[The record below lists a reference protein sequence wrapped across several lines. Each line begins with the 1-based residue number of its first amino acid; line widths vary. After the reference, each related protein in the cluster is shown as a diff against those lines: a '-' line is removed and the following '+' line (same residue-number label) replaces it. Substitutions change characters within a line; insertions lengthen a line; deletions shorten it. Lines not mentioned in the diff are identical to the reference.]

1 MITHLDQI
9 LAKARALPEP
19 MPAVIVHPTSDVVLH
34 SALQAQKLGIIE
46 PIFVG
51 VTSKIQAAAD
61 AGNINIDDIQMID
74 VPHSH
79 AAVEKA
85 AELTRQ
91 GNAKLI
97 VKGSVHTDELMEVL
111 VDANQKMRTNRRMSH
126 VFVMQVS
133 SYPKLLLITDAALN
147 VEPDLMTKRDILQN
161 AINLAHVLDNPNPKV
176 AILSAQEN
184 IKPQLPSTID
194 AAALCKM
201 ADRDQITGAILDG
214 PLAFDNAINK
224 EAADIKGIKSPV
236 SGDVDILLT
245 PDLESGNMLAKQL
258 TYLANAESAGLVL
271 GAKVPIVLTSRAEH
285 EEGRLF
291 SFALGAL
298 VASQMNKKTPV
309 KKEESTKT
317 TTKPTVTTKAKLKTT
332 ANKKA
337 KKANNP

>member
-1 MITHLDQI
+1 MIHTLSQI
-9 LAKARALPEP
+9 LQKAQTLPAP

-34 SALQAQKLGIIE
+34 SALQAKELGIIE

-51 VTSKIQAAAD
+51 VAHKIQAVAKEAD
-61 AGNINIDDIQMID
+61 IDIADIRLID

-85 AELTRQ
+85 AELVRE
-91 GNAKLI
+91 GKAKLI
-97 VKGSVHTDELMEVL
+97 VKGSVHTDELMAVL
-111 VDANQKMRTNRRMSH
+111 VDASQKMRTDRRMSH
-126 VFVMQVS
+126 VFVMQVQ
-133 SYPKLLLITDAALN
+133 SYHKLLLITDAALN
-147 VEPDLMTKRDILQN
+147 VEPDLMTKRDIVQN

-184 IKPQLPSTID
+184 VKPQLPSTID

-201 ADRDQITGAILDG
+201 ADREQITGAILDG

-224 EAADIKGIKSPV
+224 EAADMKGIKSPV
-236 SGDVDILLT
+236 SGDVDILVT

-271 GAKVPIVLTSRAEH
+271 GARVPIVLTSRAEH

-298 VASQMNKKTPV
+298 VASQMDKK
-309 KKEESTKT
+309 
-317 TTKPTVTTKAKLKTT
+317 
-332 ANKKA
+332 
-337 KKANNP
+337 

>member
-1 MITHLDQI
+1 MITTLSQ
-9 LAKARALPEP
+9 LLQKAQALPAP

-34 SALQAQKLGIIE
+34 SALQAKELGIIE

-51 VTSKIQAAAD
+51 VAHKIQAVAKEAD
-61 AGNINIDDIQMID
+61 IDIADIRLID

-85 AELTRQ
+85 AELVRE
-91 GNAKLI
+91 GKAKLI
-97 VKGSVHTDELMEVL
+97 VKGSVHTDELMAVL
-111 VDANQKMRTNRRMSH
+111 VDASQKMRTDRRMSH
-126 VFVMQVS
+126 VFVMQVQ
-133 SYPKLLLITDAALN
+133 SYHKLLLITDAALN
-147 VEPDLMTKRDILQN
+147 VEPDLMTKRDIVQN
-161 AINLAHVLDNPNPKV
+161 AINLAHVLDNPSPKV

-184 IKPQLPSTID
+184 VKPQLPSTID

-201 ADRDQITGAILDG
+201 ADREQITGAILDG

-224 EAADIKGIKSPV
+224 EAADMKGIKSPV
-236 SGDVDILLT
+236 SGDVDILVT

-271 GAKVPIVLTSRAEH
+271 GARVPIVLTSRAEH

-298 VASQMNKKTPV
+298 VASQMDKK
-309 KKEESTKT
+309 
-317 TTKPTVTTKAKLKTT
+317 
-332 ANKKA
+332 
-337 KKANNP
+337 

>member
-1 MITHLDQI
+1 MIITLEQI
-9 LAKARALPEP
+9 LAKAQALPDP
-19 MPAVIVHPTSDVVLH
+19 MPAVIVHPTADVVLH
-34 SALQAQKLGIIE
+34 SALQAKKLGIIE

-51 VTSKIQAAAD
+51 VASKIQAAAD
-61 AGNINIDDIQMID
+61 AGNIDIDSIEMID

-85 AELTRQ
+85 AELVRQ
-91 GNAKLI
+91 GHAKLI

-111 VDANQKMRTNRRMSH
+111 VDASQKLRTDRRMSH
-126 VFVMQVS
+126 VFVMQVD

-147 VEPDLMTKRDILQN
+147 VEPDLMTKRDIVQN
-161 AINLAHVLDNPNPKV
+161 AINLAHILDNPQPKV

-184 IKPQLPSTID
+184 IKPQLLSTID

-201 ADRDQITGAILDG
+201 ADREQITGAILDG

-224 EAADIKGIKSPV
+224 EAADMKGIKSPV

-298 VASQMNKKTPV
+298 VASQSDKKPHQKTQEKSV
-309 KKEESTKT
+309 KASESS
-317 TTKPTVTTKAKLKTT
+317 KAS
-332 ANKKA
+332 A
-337 KKANNP
+337 KKKSKKGK

>member
-1 MITHLDQI
+1 MITTLSQI
-9 LAKARALPEP
+9 LQKAQTLPAP
-19 MPAVIVHPTSDVVLH
+19 MPAVIVHPNSDVVLH
-34 SALQAQKLGIIE
+34 SALQAQQLGIIE

-51 VTSKIQAAAD
+51 VAHKIQAVAKEAD
-61 AGNINIDDIQMID
+61 IDIADIRLID

-85 AELTRQ
+85 AELVRE
-91 GNAKLI
+91 GKAKLI
-97 VKGSVHTDELMEVL
+97 VKGSVHTDELMAVL
-111 VDANQKMRTNRRMSH
+111 VDASQKMRTDRRMSH
-126 VFVMQVS
+126 VFVMQVQ
-133 SYPKLLLITDAALN
+133 SYHKLLLITDAALN
-147 VEPDLMTKRDILQN
+147 VEPDLMTKRDIVQN

-184 IKPQLPSTID
+184 VKPQLPSTID

-201 ADRDQITGAILDG
+201 ADREQITGAILDG

-224 EAADIKGIKSPV
+224 EAADMKGIKSPV
-236 SGDVDILLT
+236 SGDVDILVT

-271 GAKVPIVLTSRAEH
+271 GARVPIVLTSRAEH

-298 VASQMNKKTPV
+298 VASQMDKK
-309 KKEESTKT
+309 
-317 TTKPTVTTKAKLKTT
+317 
-332 ANKKA
+332 
-337 KKANNP
+337 

>member
-1 MITHLDQI
+1 MITTLSQ
-9 LAKARALPEP
+9 LLQKAQALPAP

-34 SALQAQKLGIIE
+34 SALQAQQLGIIE

-51 VTSKIQAAAD
+51 VAHKIQAVAKEAD
-61 AGNINIDDIQMID
+61 IDIADIRLID

-85 AELTRQ
+85 AELVRE
-91 GNAKLI
+91 GKAKLI
-97 VKGSVHTDELMEVL
+97 VKGSVHTDELMAVL
-111 VDANQKMRTNRRMSH
+111 VDSSQKMRTDRRMSH
-126 VFVMQVS
+126 VFVMQVQ
-133 SYPKLLLITDAALN
+133 SYHKLLLITDAALN
-147 VEPDLMTKRDILQN
+147 VEPDLMTKRDIVQN

-184 IKPQLPSTID
+184 VKPQLPSTID

-201 ADRDQITGAILDG
+201 ADREQITGAILDG

-224 EAADIKGIKSPV
+224 EAADMKGIKSPV
-236 SGDVDILLT
+236 SGDVDILVT

-271 GAKVPIVLTSRAEH
+271 GARVPIVLTSRAEH

-298 VASQMNKKTPV
+298 VASQMDKK
-309 KKEESTKT
+309 
-317 TTKPTVTTKAKLKTT
+317 
-332 ANKKA
+332 
-337 KKANNP
+337 

>member
-1 MITHLDQI
+1 MIHTLSQ
-9 LAKARALPEP
+9 LLQKAQALPAP

-34 SALQAQKLGIIE
+34 SALQAQQLGIIE

-51 VTSKIQAAAD
+51 VAHKIQAVAKEAD
-61 AGNINIDDIQMID
+61 IDIADIRLID

-85 AELTRQ
+85 AELVRE
-91 GNAKLI
+91 GIAKLI
-97 VKGSVHTDELMEVL
+97 VKGSVHTDELMAVL
-111 VDANQKMRTNRRMSH
+111 VDSSQKMRTDRRMSH
-126 VFVMQVS
+126 VFVMQVQ
-133 SYPKLLLITDAALN
+133 SYHKLLLITDAALN
-147 VEPDLMTKRDILQN
+147 VEPDLMTKRDIVQN

-184 IKPQLPSTID
+184 VKPQLPSTID

-201 ADRDQITGAILDG
+201 ADREQITGAILDG

-224 EAADIKGIKSPV
+224 EAADMKGIKSPV
-236 SGDVDILLT
+236 SGDVDILVT

-271 GAKVPIVLTSRAEH
+271 GARVPIVLTSRAEH

-298 VASQMNKKTPV
+298 VASQMDKK
-309 KKEESTKT
+309 
-317 TTKPTVTTKAKLKTT
+317 
-332 ANKKA
+332 
-337 KKANNP
+337 

>member
-1 MITHLDQI
+1 MITTLSQ
-9 LAKARALPEP
+9 LLQKAQALPAP

-34 SALQAQKLGIIE
+34 SALQAKELGIIE

-51 VTSKIQAAAD
+51 VAHKIQAVAKEAD
-61 AGNINIDDIQMID
+61 IDIADIRLID

-85 AELTRQ
+85 AELVRE
-91 GNAKLI
+91 GKAKLI
-97 VKGSVHTDELMEVL
+97 VKGSVHTDELMAVL
-111 VDANQKMRTNRRMSH
+111 VDSSQKMRTDRRMSH
-126 VFVMQVS
+126 VFVMQVQ
-133 SYPKLLLITDAALN
+133 SYHKLLLITDAALN
-147 VEPDLMTKRDILQN
+147 VEPDLMTKRDIVQN

-184 IKPQLPSTID
+184 VKPQLPSTID

-201 ADRDQITGAILDG
+201 ADREQITGAILDG

-224 EAADIKGIKSPV
+224 EAADMKGIKSPV
-236 SGDVDILLT
+236 SGDVDILVT

-271 GAKVPIVLTSRAEH
+271 GARVPIVLTSRAEH

-298 VASQMNKKTPV
+298 VASQMDKK
-309 KKEESTKT
+309 
-317 TTKPTVTTKAKLKTT
+317 
-332 ANKKA
+332 
-337 KKANNP
+337 

>member
-1 MITHLDQI
+1 MITTLSQ
-9 LAKARALPEP
+9 LLQKAQALPAP
-19 MPAVIVHPTSDVVLH
+19 MPAVIAHPTSDVVLH
-34 SALQAQKLGIIE
+34 STLQAQQLGIIE

-51 VTSKIQAAAD
+51 FTHKIQAVAKEAD
-61 AGNINIDDIQMID
+61 IDIADIRLID

-85 AELTRQ
+85 AELVRE
-91 GNAKLI
+91 GKAKLI
-97 VKGSVHTDELMEVL
+97 VKGSVHTDELMAVL
-111 VDANQKMRTNRRMSH
+111 VDSSQKMRIDRRMSH
-126 VFVMQVS
+126 VFVMQVQ
-133 SYPKLLLITDAALN
+133 SYHKLLLITDAALN
-147 VEPDLMTKRDILQN
+147 VEPDLMTKRDIVQN

-184 IKPQLPSTID
+184 VKPQLPSTID

-201 ADRDQITGAILDG
+201 ADREQITGAILDG

-224 EAADIKGIKSPV
+224 EAADMKGIKSPV
-236 SGDVDILLT
+236 SGDVDILVT

-271 GAKVPIVLTSRAEH
+271 GARVPIVLTSRAEH

-298 VASQMNKKTPV
+298 VASQMDKK
-309 KKEESTKT
+309 
-317 TTKPTVTTKAKLKTT
+317 
-332 ANKKA
+332 
-337 KKANNP
+337 